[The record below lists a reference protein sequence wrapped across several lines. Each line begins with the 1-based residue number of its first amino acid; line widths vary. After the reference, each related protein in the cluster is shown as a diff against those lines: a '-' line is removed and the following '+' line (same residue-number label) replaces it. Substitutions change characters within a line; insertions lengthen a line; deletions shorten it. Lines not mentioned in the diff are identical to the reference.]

1 MSEGQKYKKAIEKAL
16 KQFDGVDVDSD
27 EFGYAIYPA
36 SDIRDIF
43 NELYHSLGPRAR
55 WPRRRGQV

>member
-36 SDIRDIF
+36 SDIR
-43 NELYHSLGPRAR
+43 EVAKAKGASLNGT
-55 WPRRRGQV
+55 GYY